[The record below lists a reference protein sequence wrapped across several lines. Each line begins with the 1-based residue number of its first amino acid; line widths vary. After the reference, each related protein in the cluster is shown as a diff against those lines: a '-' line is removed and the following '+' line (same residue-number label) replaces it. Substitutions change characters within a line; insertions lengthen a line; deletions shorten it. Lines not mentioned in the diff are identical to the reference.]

1 MAGTLT
7 VHAEGEEKVQTTN
20 PAQSGGGESRSGM
33 HNPKVAGSSPAPATT
48 KTMRKHGLCDL
59 NARNKQ
65 GKRDP
70 QNAASSLIMR
80 VITNLEM
87 AMMQKKNIHERPVE
101 ILQRLIQ
108 FNTTN
113 PPGHEA
119 ACVGYIRDLLNE
131 AGVETT
137 LLAKDPDRPNLIA
150 RLPGEGKAPP
160 LLLYGHVDV
169 VTTENQPWQQP
180 PFEGKLIDGYV
191 WGRGA
196 LDMKGGVAMM
206 VAAFLRAN
214 AEGLRP
220 PGDILLAIV
229 SDEEA
234 GGDFGAK
241 FLVEEHAELF
251 KGIKY
256 AIGEFGG
263 FTLTIGGKR
272 FYPIMISEKQVCW
285 MKATV
290 RGLGGHGSMPEKGGA
305 SAKLARL
312 LKALDENDLP
322 IHVTPPAKMMV
333 DAMASALGGPQSLIL
348 GQLANPA
355 LTDFVL
361 KTLGSRGRTFYPLF
375 RNTVSPT
382 ILHGSSKI
390 NVIPSEISVELD
402 GRLLPGQ
409 TPDDM
414 LHELRAIVGDDV
426 QLDLIQFDPG
436 PAEPD
441 MSLFNKLADV
451 LKESD
456 PEGIPIPLL
465 LSGVTDGRFFSQI
478 GIQTYGYLPMT
489 LPEDFNFSQI
499 IHAADE
505 RVPAAAIEFG
515 AQVIYKALR
524 RFG

>member
-1 MAGTLT
+1 
-7 VHAEGEEKVQTTN
+7 
-20 PAQSGGGESRSGM
+20 
-33 HNPKVAGSSPAPATT
+33 
-48 KTMRKHGLCDL
+48 
-59 NARNKQ
+59 
-65 GKRDP
+65 
-70 QNAASSLIMR
+70 
-80 VITNLEM
+80 
-87 AMMQKKNIHERPVE
+87 MMQKRNIHERPVE

-131 AGVETT
+131 AGVEST

-272 FYPIMISEKQVCW
+272 FYPIMISEKQACW

-333 DAMASALGGPQSLIL
+333 DAMASALGGPQGLIL

-441 MSLFNKLADV
+441 MSLFNKLAEV

-456 PEGIPIPLL
+456 SEGIPIPLL

>member
-1 MAGTLT
+1 MT
-7 VHAEGEEKVQTTN
+7 QTKK
-20 PAQSGGGESRSGM
+20 M
-33 HNPKVAGSSPAPATT
+33 HE
-48 KTMRKHGLCDL
+48 H
-59 NARNKQ
+59 
-65 GKRDP
+65 
-70 QNAASSLIMR
+70 
-80 VITNLEM
+80 
-87 AMMQKKNIHERPVE
+87 PVE

-119 ACVGYIRDLLNE
+119 ACISYIRGLLDE
-131 AGVETT
+131 AGIEST
-137 LLAKDPDRPNLIA
+137 LLAIDPERPNLIA

-169 VTTENQPWQQP
+169 VTAENQPWQRP
-180 PFEGKLIDGYV
+180 PFEGQLIDGYV

-206 VAAFLRAN
+206 LAAFLRAN

-220 PGDILLAIV
+220 PGDIVLAIV

-234 GGDFGAK
+234 GGDYGAK
-241 FLVEEHAELF
+241 FLVEQHPELF

-263 FTLTIGGKR
+263 FTLSIGGKR
-272 FYPIMISEKQVCW
+272 FYPIMIAEKQICW
-285 MKATV
+285 LKATV
-290 RGLGGHGSMPEKGGA
+290 RGQGGHGSMPVKGGA
-305 SAKLARL
+305 MEKLSRF

-333 DAMASALGGPQSLIL
+333 DAMSSAIGGLQGYIL
-348 GQLANPA
+348 GQLTNPA
-355 LTDFVL
+355 MTNTVL

-375 RNTVSPT
+375 RNTASPT
-382 ILHGSSKI
+382 ILHGSTKV

-409 TPDDM
+409 TPEDM
-414 LHELRAIVGDDV
+414 LRELRAIVGDDV
-426 QLDLIQFDPG
+426 QLEVLQFEPG
-436 PAEPD
+436 PAAPD
-441 MSLFNKLADV
+441 MSLFNKLADI
-451 LKESD
+451 LKEAD
-456 PEGIPIPLL
+456 PEGVPIPLM
-465 LSGVTDGRFFSQI
+465 LSGVTDGRFFSQL

-489 LPEDFNFSQI
+489 LPDDFNFANT

-515 AQVIYKALR
+515 AQAIYKALS

>member
-1 MAGTLT
+1 MT
-7 VHAEGEEKVQTTN
+7 
-20 PAQSGGGESRSGM
+20 
-33 HNPKVAGSSPAPATT
+33 
-48 KTMRKHGLCDL
+48 
-59 NARNKQ
+59 
-65 GKRDP
+65 
-70 QNAASSLIMR
+70 
-80 VITNLEM
+80 
-87 AMMQKKNIHERPVE
+87 QKNNMHERPVE

-131 AGVETT
+131 AGIEST
-137 LLAKDPDRPNLIA
+137 LVAKDPDRPNLIA
-150 RLPGEGKAPP
+150 RLPGEGKMPP

-169 VTTENQPWQQP
+169 VTTENQRWQQA

-206 VAAFLRAN
+206 VAAFMRAN

-220 PGDILLAIV
+220 PGDIVLAVV

-234 GGDFGAK
+234 GGDYGAK
-241 FLVEEHAELF
+241 FLVKEHADIF
-251 KGIKY
+251 KAIKH

-263 FTLTIGGKR
+263 FTLTLGGKR

-290 RGLGGHGSMPEKGGA
+290 RGQGGHGSMPEKGGA
-305 SAKLARL
+305 TAKLAKF
-312 LKALDENDLP
+312 LKALDEKDLP
-322 IHVTPPAKMMV
+322 VHVTPATKLMV
-333 DAMASALGGPQSLIL
+333 DAMASALGGLQGFIL
-348 GQLANPA
+348 AQLTNPA
-355 LTDFVL
+355 LTDLVL
-361 KTLGSRGRTFYPLF
+361 KTLGSRVRSFYPLF
-375 RNTVSPT
+375 RNTASPT
-382 ILHGSSKI
+382 IIHSSDKV

-409 TPDDM
+409 KPEDM
-414 LHELRAIVGDDV
+414 IRELKAIAGDSV
-426 QLDLIQFDPG
+426 EFELIQYEPG

-441 MSLFNKLADV
+441 MTLFNTLADI
-451 LKESD
+451 LKEAD
-456 PEGIPIPLL
+456 PEGIPIPLI

-489 LPEDFNFSQI
+489 LPEDFNFADV

-515 AQVIYKALR
+515 AQAIYKALS

>member
-1 MAGTLT
+1 MT
-7 VHAEGEEKVQTTN
+7 Q
-20 PAQSGGGESRSGM
+20 
-33 HNPKVAGSSPAPATT
+33 
-48 KTMRKHGLCDL
+48 
-59 NARNKQ
+59 
-65 GKRDP
+65 KR
-70 QNAASSLIMR
+70 
-80 VITNLEM
+80 
-87 AMMQKKNIHERPVE
+87 NIHEHPVE

-119 ACVGYIRDLLNE
+119 ACIGYIREMLDE
-131 AGVETT
+131 AGIEST
-137 LLAKDPDRPNLIA
+137 LIAKDPERPNLIA

-160 LLLYGHVDV
+160 LLLYGHADV

-180 PFEGKLIDGYV
+180 PFDGQLIDGYV

-206 VAAFLRAN
+206 VSAFLRAN

-241 FLVEEHAELF
+241 FLVAEHPELF

-263 FTLTIGGKR
+263 FTLTVGGKR
-272 FYPIMISEKQVCW
+272 FYPIMISEKQIYW
-285 MKATV
+285 LKATV
-290 RGLGGHGSMPEKGGA
+290 RGAGGHGSIPVKGGA
-305 SAKLARL
+305 MARLARL
-312 LKALDENDLP
+312 LDVLDQNDLP
-322 IHVTPPAKMMV
+322 VHVTPPAKMMV
-333 DAMASALGGPQSLIL
+333 EAMAAALGGPQGLIL
-348 GQLANPA
+348 SQLTNPA
-355 LTDFVL
+355 LTNLTL
-361 KTLGSRGRTFYPLF
+361 KTLGERGRIFSPLF

-382 ILHGSSKI
+382 MLHGSDKV
-390 NVIPSEISVELD
+390 NVIPSEASLVMD
-402 GRLLPGQ
+402 GRLLPGFK
-409 TPDDM
+409 PDDM
-414 LHELRAIVGDDV
+414 LKELRAIVGEDV
-426 QLDLIQFDPG
+426 GFELVRYDEG

-441 MSLFNKLADV
+441 MTMFDTLANI

-456 PEGIPIPLL
+456 PQGIPIPLL
-465 LSGVTDGRFFSQI
+465 LSGVTDGRFFSKL

-515 AQVIYKALR
+515 AQAIYKALQK
-524 RFG
+524 FG

>member
-1 MAGTLT
+1 MT
-7 VHAEGEEKVQTTN
+7 
-20 PAQSGGGESRSGM
+20 
-33 HNPKVAGSSPAPATT
+33 
-48 KTMRKHGLCDL
+48 
-59 NARNKQ
+59 
-65 GKRDP
+65 
-70 QNAASSLIMR
+70 
-80 VITNLEM
+80 
-87 AMMQKKNIHERPVE
+87 QKANIHERPVE

-119 ACVGYIRDLLNE
+119 ACIGYIRDLLNE
-131 AGVETT
+131 AGIEST
-137 LLAKDPDRPNLIA
+137 LIAKDPNRPNLIA
-150 RLPGEGKAPP
+150 RLPGEGKASP

-180 PFEGKLIDGYV
+180 PFEGRLIDGYV

-206 VAAFLRAN
+206 VSAFLRAN

-234 GGDFGAK
+234 GGEFGAK
-241 FLVEEHAELF
+241 FLVEDHAELF
-251 KGIKY
+251 KDIKY

-263 FTLTIGGKR
+263 FTLTVGGKR
-272 FYPIMISEKQVCW
+272 FYPIMISEKQICW
-285 MKATV
+285 IKATV

-305 SAKLARL
+305 AARL
-312 LKALDENDLP
+312 AKFLKALDENDLP
-322 IHVTPPAKMMV
+322 VHVTPPAKMMV
-333 DAMASALGGPQSLIL
+333 EAMASALGGPQGLIL
-348 GQLANPA
+348 RQLTNPT

-361 KTLGSRGRTFYPLF
+361 KTLGTRGRTFYPLF

-382 ILHGSSKI
+382 ILHGSSKV

-414 LHELRAIVGDDV
+414 IRELRAIIDEDV
-426 QLDLIQFDPG
+426 QLDVLRFEPG

-441 MSLFNKLADV
+441 MSLFDALASV
-451 LKESD
+451 LKEID
-456 PEGIPIPLL
+456 PQGIPVPLL
-465 LSGVTDGRFFSQI
+465 LSGVTDGRFFSQL

-489 LPEDFNFSQI
+489 LPDDFNFSQI

-515 AQVIYKALR
+515 AQAIYKAMQ

>member
-1 MAGTLT
+1 MT
-7 VHAEGEEKVQTTN
+7 Q
-20 PAQSGGGESRSGM
+20 
-33 HNPKVAGSSPAPATT
+33 
-48 KTMRKHGLCDL
+48 KT
-59 NARNKQ
+59 
-65 GKRDP
+65 
-70 QNAASSLIMR
+70 
-80 VITNLEM
+80 
-87 AMMQKKNIHERPVE
+87 NIHERPVE
-101 ILQRLIQ
+101 ILQKLIQ

-119 ACVGYIRDLLNE
+119 ACIGYIRDLLNE
-131 AGVETT
+131 AGIEST
-137 LLAKDPDRPNLIA
+137 LIANDPDRPNLIA

-206 VAAFLRAN
+206 ISAFLRAN

-220 PGDILLAIV
+220 SGDILLAIV

-234 GGDFGAK
+234 GGNFGAK
-241 FLVEEHAELF
+241 FLVKEHPELF
-251 KGIKY
+251 KDIKY

-272 FYPIMISEKQVCW
+272 FYPIMISEKQICW

-290 RGLGGHGSMPEKGGA
+290 RGQGGHGSVPEKGGA
-305 SAKLARL
+305 AAKLARL
-312 LKALDENDLP
+312 LKALDEKDLP

-333 DAMASALGGPQSLIL
+333 EAMASALGGPLGLIL
-348 GQLANPA
+348 RQLANPA

-390 NVIPSEISVELD
+390 NVIPTEISVELD

-409 TPDDM
+409 TPEDM
-414 LHELRAIVGDDV
+414 LRELRAILEDDV
-426 QLDLIQFDPG
+426 QLDVIQFDPG

-441 MSLFNKLADV
+441 MSLFDSLAGV
-451 LKESD
+451 LKEAD
-456 PEGIPIPLL
+456 PEGVPVPLL
-465 LSGVTDGRFFSQI
+465 LSGVTDGRFFAQI

-515 AQVIYKALR
+515 AQAIYNALR
-524 RFG
+524 KFG

>member
-1 MAGTLT
+1 MTA
-7 VHAEGEEKVQTTN
+7 KQ
-20 PAQSGGGESRSGM
+20 M
-33 HNPKVAGSSPAPATT
+33 HEN
-48 KTMRKHGLCDL
+48 
-59 NARNKQ
+59 
-65 GKRDP
+65 
-70 QNAASSLIMR
+70 
-80 VITNLEM
+80 
-87 AMMQKKNIHERPVE
+87 PVE

-119 ACVGYIRDLLNE
+119 ACVMYVRDLLTE
-131 AGVETT
+131 AGIEST

-169 VTTENQPWQQP
+169 VTAESQPWQQP

-220 PGDILLAIV
+220 PGDIVLAIV

-234 GGDFGAK
+234 GGDYGAK
-241 FLVEEHAELF
+241 FLVEEHPDLF
-251 KGIKY
+251 KDIKY

-263 FTLTIGGKR
+263 FTLAIGGKR
-272 FYPIMISEKQVCW
+272 FYPIMIAEKQICW
-285 MKATV
+285 IKATV
-290 RGLGGHGSMPEKGGA
+290 RGQGGHGSMLGKGGA
-305 SAKLARL
+305 TARL
-312 LKALDENDLP
+312 AAFLKALDENDLP
-322 IHVTPPAKMMV
+322 VHVTPPAKMMV
-333 DAMASALGGPQSLIL
+333 DAMASALGGAQGLIL
-348 GQLANPA
+348 RQLTNPA
-355 LTDFVL
+355 LTNVVL
-361 KTLGSRGRTFYPLF
+361 KTLGDRGRTFYPLF

-382 ILHGSSKI
+382 ILQGSTKV

-409 TPDDM
+409 TPEDM
-414 LHELRAIVGDDV
+414 MRELRAIVDSDV
-426 QLDLIQFDPG
+426 ELELLQFEPG
-436 PAEPD
+436 PSEPD
-441 MSLFNKLADV
+441 MSLFNKLAEIQ
-451 LKESD
+451 KEAD

-489 LPEDFNFSQI
+489 LPEDFNFANV

-515 AQVIYKALR
+515 ARAIYTALS

>member
-1 MAGTLT
+1 
-7 VHAEGEEKVQTTN
+7 
-20 PAQSGGGESRSGM
+20 
-33 HNPKVAGSSPAPATT
+33 
-48 KTMRKHGLCDL
+48 
-59 NARNKQ
+59 
-65 GKRDP
+65 
-70 QNAASSLIMR
+70 
-80 VITNLEM
+80 
-87 AMMQKKNIHERPVE
+87 MMQKRNIHERPVE

>member
-1 MAGTLT
+1 MTQ
-7 VHAEGEEKVQTTN
+7 KQN
-20 PAQSGGGESRSGM
+20 M
-33 HNPKVAGSSPAPATT
+33 HE
-48 KTMRKHGLCDL
+48 
-59 NARNKQ
+59 Q
-65 GKRDP
+65 
-70 QNAASSLIMR
+70 
-80 VITNLEM
+80 
-87 AMMQKKNIHERPVE
+87 PVE

-119 ACVGYIRDLLNE
+119 ACVMYVRELLAE
-131 AGVETT
+131 AGIEST
-137 LLAKDPDRPNLIA
+137 LLAKDPNRPNLIA

-220 PGDILLAIV
+220 PGDIVLAIV

-234 GGDFGAK
+234 GGDYGAK
-241 FLVEEHAELF
+241 FLVEEHPDLF
-251 KGIKY
+251 KDIKH

-272 FYPIMISEKQVCW
+272 FYPIMISEKQICW
-285 MKATV
+285 MKATL
-290 RGLGGHGSMPEKGGA
+290 RGQGGHGSMPVKGGA
-305 SAKLARL
+305 MAQLSKF

-333 DAMASALGGPQSLIL
+333 DAMASALGGAQGLIL
-348 GQLANPA
+348 GQLTNPT

-361 KTLGSRGRTFYPLF
+361 KTLGARGRTFYPLF

-382 ILHGSSKI
+382 ILQGSTKV

-409 TPDDM
+409 KPEDM
-414 LHELRAIVGDDV
+414 IRELRAIVGNDV
-426 QLDLIQFDPG
+426 QLDVLQFDPG

-441 MSLFNKLADV
+441 MSMFNTLAGI
-451 LKESD
+451 LKEAD
-456 PEGIPIPLL
+456 PEGIPVPLL
-465 LSGVTDGRFFSQI
+465 LSGVTDGRFFSKI

-489 LPEDFNFSQI
+489 LPEDFNFANV

-515 AQVIYKALR
+515 AQAIFKALS
-524 RFG
+524 RFS

>member
-1 MAGTLT
+1 MTA
-7 VHAEGEEKVQTTN
+7 
-20 PAQSGGGESRSGM
+20 
-33 HNPKVAGSSPAPATT
+33 
-48 KTMRKHGLCDL
+48 
-59 NARNKQ
+59 KQ
-65 GKRDP
+65 
-70 QNAASSLIMR
+70 
-80 VITNLEM
+80 
-87 AMMQKKNIHERPVE
+87 NIYEHPVE

-113 PPGHEA
+113 PPGNEA
-119 ACVGYIRDLLNE
+119 ACVIYIRELLSE
-131 AGVETT
+131 AGIEST
-137 LLAKDPDRPNLIA
+137 LLAKDPNRPNLIA
-150 RLPGEGKAPP
+150 RLPGQGKAPP

-206 VAAFLRAN
+206 VSAFLRAN
-214 AEGLRP
+214 AEGLNP
-220 PGDILLAIV
+220 PGDIVLAIV
-229 SDEEA
+229 GDEEA

-241 FLVEEHAELF
+241 FLVEEHPELF
-251 KGIKY
+251 KGIKH

-263 FTLTIGGKR
+263 FTLSVGGKR
-272 FYPIMISEKQVCW
+272 FYPIMIAEKQICW
-285 MKATV
+285 MKASV
-290 RGLGGHGSMPEKGGA
+290 HGQGGHGSMPVKKGA
-305 SAKLARL
+305 MAQLSQL

-322 IHVTPPAKMMV
+322 IHVTPPARMMV
-333 DAMASALGGPQSLIL
+333 EAMASALGGAQGLLL
-348 GQLANPA
+348 GQLANPT
-355 LTDFVL
+355 LTDLIL
-361 KTLGSRGRTFYPLF
+361 KTLGDRGRTFYPLF

-382 ILHGSSKI
+382 ILQGSTKV

-409 TPDDM
+409 KPEDM
-414 LHELRAIVGDDV
+414 LRELRAIVGKDV
-426 QLDLIQFDPG
+426 QLDVLQFEPG
-436 PAEPD
+436 PSEPD
-441 MSLFNKLADV
+441 MTMFNTLAGI
-451 LKESD
+451 LKEAD

-465 LSGVTDGRFFSQI
+465 LSGVTDGRFFSQL

-489 LPEDFNFSQI
+489 LPEDFNFANV

-515 AQVIYKALR
+515 AQMIYKALG